1 MYNKTQHHKA
11 VYYELLFPELQPHSV
26 THAHRCARFSIRQ
39 AHAAHVETGGRLF
52 LCLWILRDCV
62 ISPHAKP
69 LFDSVYRSNM
79 TEVRKVLFPPTAN
92 IYR

>member
-1 MYNKTQHHKA
+1 MYNKTQYHKA
-11 VYYELLFPELQPHSV
+11 VYYELLFLQLQPHSV
-26 THAHRCARFSIRQ
+26 TYAHHCARVRQ
-39 AHAAHVETGGRLF
+39 AYSAHVETGGRLF
-52 LCLWILRDCV
+52 LCLWILCDCV

-79 TEVRKVLFPPTAN
+79 TEVTKVLFPPTAN

>member
-11 VYYELLFPELQPHSV
+11 VYCELLFLELQLHTYV
-26 THAHRCARFSIRQ
+26 HHCARFSIPQ
-39 AHAAHVETGGRLF
+39 AYAAHVETGGRLF
-52 LCLWILRDCV
+52 PCLWILCDCV
-62 ISPHAKP
+62 ILPHAKP

-79 TEVRKVLFPPTAN
+79 TEVTKVLFPPTAN

>member
-1 MYNKTQHHKA
+1 MYNKTQYHKA
-11 VYYELLFPELQPHSV
+11 VYYELLSLQLRLHSV
-26 THAHRCARFSIRQ
+26 TYARHCARSSIRQ
-39 AHAAHVETGGRLF
+39 AYAAHVETGGRLF
-52 LCLWILRDCV
+52 LCLWILCDCV

-79 TEVRKVLFPPTAN
+79 TEVAKVLFAPTAN